1 MLRKTLY
8 RATLALC
15 IIMLATAVW
24 LWTHRSMELEFK
36 RPGWLSGW
44 GREAPSALY
53 EAQVGRGA
61 PQYPPQ
67 VSSEGATMHGLKQIR
82 DMD

>member
-15 IIMLATAVW
+15 FIMLAMAIW
-24 LWTHRSMELEFK
+24 LWMHRSMELEFN
-36 RPGWLSGW
+36 RPGLLSGISPN
-44 GREAPSALY
+44 APPALY
-53 EAQVGRGA
+53 DLQAGQG
-61 PQYPPQ
+61 PQ
-67 VSSEGATMHGLKQIR
+67 QIR